1 MASKSVERW
10 AALSLLQHSL
20 PSLTINTVI
29 ALCLTAFGDSDFADN
44 LVYSHCIGI
53 SIWLLIE
60 AGLHF
65 LMPNR
70 KQQWRRLY
78 LIVPVCVTIGYL
90 VGLYTAAWLLGHTTD
105 GIWSEHPRLVLGYLL
120 MSLAAGGALSYYFLS
135 REQLAAA
142 REDTAQAAAQ
152 TETAQRHAAES
163 RLLLLQS
170 QLEPHMLFNTLAN
183 LRALIGTDPAR
194 AQDMLDRLVAYLRA
208 TLNSSRAASH
218 TLRAEFDRLHD
229 YLELMAVRMGPRLRY
244 TLDLPDDLA
253 GLPMPPL
260 LLQPLVENAIKHGL
274 EPKLAGGSITVRARH
289 EAGRMTLE
297 VIDTGVGLPKDAETV
312 DGFGLAQVRER
323 LATTYGA
330 QGAINLIAGH
340 AMGTVAIID
349 FPCEK

>member
-1 MASKSVERW
+1 MTSKTVERW
-10 AALSLLQHSL
+10 AALTLLQHSL

-29 ALCLTAFGDSDFADN
+29 ALSLTAFGDGDFATN

-60 AGLHF
+60 VGLHF

-78 LIVPVCVTIGYL
+78 LIVPLAVTAGYL
-90 VGLYTAAWLLGHTTD
+90 VGLYTAAWLMGHQTE

-120 MSLAAGGALSYYFLS
+120 MSLAAGGAMSYYFLS

-152 TETAQRHAAES
+152 TETAQRQATES
-163 RLLLLQS
+163 KLLLLQS

-183 LRALIGTDPAR
+183 LRALIGTNPVA
-194 AQDMLDRLVAYLRA
+194 ATDMLDRLNAYLRA
-208 TLNSSRAASH
+208 TLSASRASSH
-218 TLRAEFDRLHD
+218 SVRAEFDRLHD

-244 TLDLPDDLA
+244 TLDLPPELA
-253 GLPMPPL
+253 ELAMPPL

-274 EPKLAGGSITVRARH
+274 EPKVEGGSITVRARLA
-289 EAGRMTLE
+289 AGRLTLE
-297 VIDTGVGLPKDAETV
+297 VQDSGVGLPAGAATAQ
-312 DGFGLAQVRER
+312 GFGLAQVRER
-323 LATTYGA
+323 LATSYGA
-330 QGAINLIAGH
+330 QGTLELTAG
-340 AMGTVAIID
+340 AAAGTSVSVT
-349 FPCEK
+349 FPSEP

>member
-1 MASKSVERW
+1 MTPKTVERW
-10 AALSLLQHSL
+10 AALTLLQHSL

-29 ALCLTAFGDSDFADN
+29 ALSLTAFGDGDFASN

-60 AGLHF
+60 VGLHF

-78 LIVPVCVTIGYL
+78 LIVPLGVTVGYL
-90 VGLYTAAWLLGHTTD
+90 VGLYTAAWLMGHPTD

-120 MSLAAGGALSYYFLS
+120 MSLAAGGAMSYYFLS

-152 TETAQRHAAES
+152 TEAAQRQATES
-163 RLLLLQS
+163 KLLLLQS

-183 LRALIGTDPAR
+183 LRALIGTNPVA
-194 AQDMLDRLVAYLRA
+194 ATDMLDRLNAYLRA
-208 TLNSSRAASH
+208 TLSASRASSH
-218 TLRAEFDRLHD
+218 SVRAEFDRLHD

-244 TLDLPDDLA
+244 TLELPPELA
-253 GLPMPPL
+253 ELTMPPL

-274 EPKLAGGSITVRARH
+274 EPKVEGGTVTVRARH
-289 EAGRMTLE
+289 AAGRLTLE
-297 VIDTGVGLPKDAETV
+297 VQDSGVGLPSDQALS
-312 DGFGLAQVRER
+312 DGFGLVQVRER
-323 LATTYGA
+323 LATSYGA
-330 QGAINLIAGH
+330 QGTVELTAG
-340 AMGTVAIID
+340 ATAGTCVSVT
-349 FPCEK
+349 FPSET